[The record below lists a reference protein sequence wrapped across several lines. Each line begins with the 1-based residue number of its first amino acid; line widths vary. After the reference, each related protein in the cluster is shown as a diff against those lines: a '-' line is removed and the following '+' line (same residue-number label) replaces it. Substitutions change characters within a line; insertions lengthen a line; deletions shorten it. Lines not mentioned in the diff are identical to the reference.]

1 MTPNDPVGE
10 RCALL
15 GRKVRRGQLIIPAR
29 AVLAWRGVS
38 PAGWNAGQP
47 KENNMSEEVTG
58 TEARKN
64 GIEGAADKARKFAG
78 AAIDN
83 VKQFVKSL
91 GAKIARLFKGSK

>member
-1 MTPNDPVGE
+1 MTRNDPVGE
-10 RCALL
+10 WCALP
-15 GRKVRRGQLIIPAR
+15 GRKVMRGQLIIPAR
-29 AVLAWRGVS
+29 AVLAWRGS
-38 PAGWNAGQP
+38 RRPAGMPVNQ

-78 AAIDN
+78 EAIDN

-91 GAKIARLFKGSK
+91 GAKLAGLFKGSK